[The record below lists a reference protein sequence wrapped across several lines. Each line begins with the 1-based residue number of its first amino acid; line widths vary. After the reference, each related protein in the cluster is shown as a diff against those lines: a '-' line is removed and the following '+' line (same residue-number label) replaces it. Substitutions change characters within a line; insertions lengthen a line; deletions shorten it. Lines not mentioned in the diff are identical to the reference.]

1 LNKWNLS
8 LIFRNQGFFGDEG
21 RRGFGYSKTVAEV
34 LDVQREQSHIPFV
47 WFFRDT
53 PMPRGGP
60 RANSGRPKTQ
70 ALYLVGLK
78 DRTEAAE
85 FALSA
90 TGQEVARG
98 GTPKP
103 TKAKP
108 KPHTHAQSDLPA
120 AERRAIAG
128 EVVPRRRQPIEIVL
142 DAMWLAEKR
151 GDEDRAVQLAVC
163 VLPYCSPRLQAVAV
177 RQANSLEDMPL
188 EALQAFVR
196 AGQMAL
202 KDPNYLA
209 AVQRQAKLDAAEE
222 TPMTVEAAVTE
233 VVAETVLNGAPE
245 AAEADGADIQS

>member
-1 LNKWNLS
+1 
-8 LIFRNQGFFGDEG
+8 
-21 RRGFGYSKTVAEV
+21 
-34 LDVQREQSHIPFV
+34 
-47 WFFRDT
+47 
-53 PMPRGGP
+53 MPRGGP

-90 TGQEVARG
+90 TGQEVARS
-98 GTPKP
+98 PKP
-103 TKAKP
+103 PTKTKP
-108 KPHTHAQSDLPA
+108 KAAAKAQTDLPA

-163 VLPYCSPRLQAVAV
+163 VLPYCSPRLQAVQV

-196 AGQMAL
+196 AGKMAL
-202 KDPNYLA
+202 QDPHYLA
-209 AVQRQAKLDAAEE
+209 AVQRQAKLDAEQSQA
-222 TPMTVEAAVTE
+222 PMTVDAAVTD
-233 VVAETVLNGAPE
+233 VAAETVLEGAPE
-245 AAEADGADIQS
+245 AIEADGADIQS